1 MYLKSRVTLPV
12 VFLRGRHTNWMAHIC
27 STVIHG
33 LLYLVLN
40 TWRQNVFK
48 VLSIRLIF
56 IFHKTFALKTDSH
69 HDKAEILSF
78 LAQLIMHWYLT
89 QDAFHQLLDVSP
101 STRQICDALDPS
113 FKTFSFRLGN
123 ISLVVLTEKRTS
135 QSLIAYFCHF
145 ESYKMFFFF
154 WHKTWCTRC
163 Y

>member
-1 MYLKSRVTLPV
+1 MHFIAHLLCV
-12 VFLRGRHTNWMAHIC
+12 V
-27 STVIHG
+27 
-33 LLYLVLN
+33 
-40 TWRQNVFK
+40 K
-48 VLSIRLIF
+48 LSIEYLTSKCF
-56 IFHKTFALKTDSH
+56 KSSFHTANFHFHKTFALKNDSH

-78 LAQLIMHWYLT
+78 LTQLIMHWPFA

-101 STRQICDALDPS
+101 SRRQICDALDMS

-154 WHKTWCTRC
+154 
-163 Y
+163 